1 MAQKL
6 TAADF
11 AAAVAD
17 GGKVSLVD
25 FYSDS
30 CVPCKRLAP
39 VLGDLEDEHAELV
52 AVYKVNAVQED
63 ALSDQYE
70 IMSTPTL
77 VLFKGGKEL
86 DRKIGVQTKDA
97 LLDWIQSF

>member
-11 AAAVAD
+11 AAAISGDKLA
-17 GGKVSLVD
+17 LVD
-25 FYSDS
+25 FYTDS

-39 VLGDLEDEHAELV
+39 VLGDLEDEHGSLV
-52 AVYKVNAVQED
+52 AVYKVNAMQEE

-70 IMSTPTL
+70 VMSTPTL

-86 DRKIGVQTKDA
+86 DRKVGVQTKDVLA
-97 LLDWIQSF
+97 GWIQSF